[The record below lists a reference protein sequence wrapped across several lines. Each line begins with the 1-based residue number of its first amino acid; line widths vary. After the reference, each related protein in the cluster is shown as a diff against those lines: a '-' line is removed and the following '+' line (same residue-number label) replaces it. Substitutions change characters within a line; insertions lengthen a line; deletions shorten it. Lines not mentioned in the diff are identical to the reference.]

1 MKNAEKAFLVITFF
15 WQQWESCVQA
25 AATGTREQDINGS
38 LTVNEIMYF
47 PHKAICAYFTTKYTF
62 LDSDLQMMGTENTV
76 QDFYWD
82 FRTLFLT
89 ISINV

>member
-15 WQQWESCVQA
+15 WQRESRVQA

-62 LDSDLQMMGTENTV
+62 LDSDLQTMGTGNTV